1 MTFMLY
7 FAQPSTM
14 GCRFPVTE
22 KQPFSPDLPMIR
34 ANAVSTL
41 AQILS
46 SAGMRLDEQLQKSG
60 LSDATQLN
68 IVDFLR
74 ILESFAV
81 EVRDESLHMS
91 KRPLLPGTNDHVLSN
106 LGKCRSLQ
114 DALQELAASYNFIHG
129 GAYNR
134 VERRDRELLY
144 IIDDRQFPY
153 LDDSDPMHIR
163 FNLDC
168 VLLYVHGVV
177 CSLGGH
183 AAANSLVKVQSR
195 ADNGDNSVLQA
206 AFSHLPLKFGAPCYV
221 LHYQLDMADQPLQWQ
236 APLTLSSVYN
246 QLQFHLGQG
255 NGDNN
260 LVTKVRN
267 LLEQGIQSQDAVAA
281 ELGYSVATLRRKLTE
296 SHSSFRQCREQVLN
310 QEAKTLLA
318 QQLALEDVAQ
328 RLHFSDARSFNRAFK
343 TWNGVTPRDYIE
355 KLQEEQ

>member
-1 MTFMLY
+1 MLY
-7 FAQPSTM
+7 FAQPSYM
-14 GCRFPVTE
+14 GCRLPVTE
-22 KQPFSPDLPMIR
+22 KHPFSPDLPKIR
-34 ANAVSTL
+34 ANAMTTL
-41 AQILS
+41 EHILAG
-46 SAGMRLDEQLQKSG
+46 AGMSLDEQLRRSG
-60 LSDATQLN
+60 LAHSGELN

-81 EVRDESLHMS
+81 EVCDESLHMS

-153 LDDSDPMHIR
+153 LDDSDPTHIR
-163 FNLDC
+163 FNMDC

-183 AAANSLVKVQSR
+183 GAANSLLKVQSR

-206 AFSHLPLKFGAPCYV
+206 AFSHLPLRFGASSYV
-221 LHYQLDMADQPLQWQ
+221 LHYDLAMAEQPLQWQ

-246 QLQFHLGQG
+246 QLQFHLGQS
-255 NGDNN
+255 NNDSN
-260 LVTKVRN
+260 LVSKVRG
-267 LLEQGIQSQDAVAA
+267 LLEQGIQSQEAVAA
-281 ELGYSVATLRRKLTE
+281 ELGYSVATLRRKLAQ
-296 SHSSFRQCREQVLN
+296 SQSSFRECREQVLN

-318 QQLALEDVAQ
+318 QQLALEEVAQ

-343 TWNGVTPRDYIE
+343 TWNGVTPRDYME
-355 KLQEEQ
+355 SLSQD